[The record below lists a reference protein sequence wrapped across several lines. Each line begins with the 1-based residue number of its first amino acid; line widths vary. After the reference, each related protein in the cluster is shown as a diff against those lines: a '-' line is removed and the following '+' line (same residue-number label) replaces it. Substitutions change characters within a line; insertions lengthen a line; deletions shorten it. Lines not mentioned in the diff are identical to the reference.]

1 MKCDITSIGL
11 GCRAQNR
18 YDLGPNNTAVGGAAL
33 QCHRPNDVGIEM
45 NLYLDYLAEIKS
57 RENQGLAPKPIDDG
71 GLVGEIIALIEDTG
85 NEHRA
90 GALNFFIY
98 NTLPGTTSA
107 AGVKAA
113 FLKKI
118 ILGETIVP
126 EITPT
131 FALELLSH
139 MKGGPSI
146 QVLLDVA
153 LGHDAAIAVQAAE
166 VLKTQVFLYDADM
179 FRLRDAYK
187 AGNALAKD
195 VLESYAKAE
204 FFTKLPDVEDEI
216 KVVTFIAAEGDIST
230 DLLSPGNQAHSRSDR
245 QLHGQCMIT
254 PEAQQE
260 IVALQKQHP
269 DKRVMMIAEK
279 GTMGVGSSRMSGV
292 NNVALWTGK
301 QASPYVPFVNFAP
314 VVAGTNGISP
324 IFATTVDVT
333 GGIGINLKN
342 WVKKTGEDGK
352 PILNNDGNP
361 VLEQKFSVETG
372 TVLKIDAKNKKLCD
386 ENGKELVDVAAA
398 FTPQKMEFMK
408 AGSSYAIVFGK
419 KLQTFAAQTLGV
431 EPTPVFAPNKEIAIE
446 GQGLTAVEKIFNRN
460 AVGVTP
466 GKVLHAGSDV
476 RVKVNIVGSQDTTG
490 LMTAQELEAMAATV
504 ISPLVDGAYQSGC
517 HTASVWDKK
526 AQANIPKLMSFMNN
540 FGVITARDPKGVY
553 HSMTDVIHKVLN
565 DITVDDW
572 AIIIGGDSHT
582 RMSKGVAFGAD
593 SGTVALA
600 LATGEATMPI
610 PQSVKVTFKGTMQ
623 PYMDFRDVVHATQ
636 AQMLKQHGDNVF
648 QGRIIEVHIGT
659 LLADQAFTFTD
670 WTAEMKAKASICI
683 SEDETLIES
692 LEIAKSRIQIMI
704 DKGMDN
710 AAQTLKGLINKAD
723 ERIAEI
729 RSGAKPALTPDANAK
744 YFAEVVVDLDVIDE
758 PMIADPDVNNADVSR
773 RYTHDTIR
781 PVSYYGGTKKVDLG
795 FVGSCMVHKG
805 DMKIV
810 AQMLKNIE
818 KAEGKV
824 EFKAPLV
831 VAAPTYNIIDELKA
845 EGDWEILQ
853 KYSGFEF
860 DDLKPK
866 TANRTEYE
874 NILYLERP
882 GCNLCMGNQE
892 KAEKGDTVLAT
903 STRLFQGRVVEDTAE
918 KKGESL
924 LASTPLVVLSAI
936 LGRTPSIEEYR
947 TAVDGIDLTKFAP
960 PKAARIDSLSVQY

>member
-1 MKCDITSIGL
+1 MS
-11 GCRAQNR
+11 
-18 YDLGPNNTAVGGAAL
+18 V
-33 QCHRPNDVGIEM
+33 
-45 NLYLDYLAEIKS
+45 YLDYLAEIKTRS
-57 RENQGLAPKPIDDG
+57 EQGLAPKPIDDG
-71 GLVGEIIALIEDTG
+71 TLVREIITLIQEADS
-85 NEHRA
+85 EHRA
-90 GALNFFIY
+90 EALKFFIY

-107 AGVKAA
+107 AAVKAA
-113 FLKKI
+113 FLKQI
-118 ILGETIVP
+118 IQGQAIVP
-126 EITPT
+126 EITPA

-146 QVLLDVA
+146 TILLDIA
-153 LGHDAAIAVQAAE
+153 LGEDAKLAVAAGE

-179 FRLRDAYK
+179 FRLRDAFK
-187 AGNALAKD
+187 AGNPVAKD

-216 KVVTFIAAEGDIST
+216 KVVTFIAGEGDIST

-245 QLHGQCMIT
+245 ELHGQCMIT
-254 PEAQQE
+254 PEAQQA
-260 IVALQKQHP
+260 IVALKAQHP
-269 DKRVMMIAEK
+269 DKRVMLIAEK

-292 NNVALWTGK
+292 NNVALWAGK
-301 QASPYVPFVNFAP
+301 QSSPYVPFVNYAP
-314 VVAGTNGISP
+314 VVGGTNGISP

-342 WVKKTGEDGK
+342 WAKKTGADGK
-352 PILNNDGNP
+352 PIINNDGNP
-361 VLEQKFSVETG
+361 VLEEKFSVETG
-372 TVLKIDAKNKKLCD
+372 TILKIDVKNRKLCD
-386 ENGKELVDVAAA
+386 ENGEELVDVAAA

-419 KLQTFAAQTLGV
+419 KLQTFAAETIGV
-431 EPTPVFAPNKEIAIE
+431 EPTPVYAANKEITVE

-466 GKVLHAGSDV
+466 DKVLHAGSDV
-476 RVKVNIVGSQDTTG
+476 RVNVNIVGSQDTTG

-540 FGVITARDPKGVY
+540 FGLITARDPKGVY
-553 HSMTDVIHKVLN
+553 HAMTDVIHKVLN

-610 PQSVKVTFKGTMQ
+610 PQSVKVTFTGTMQ
-623 PYMDFRDVVHATQ
+623 PHMDFRDVVHATQ
-636 AQMLKQHGDNVF
+636 QQMLAQCGGENVF

-683 SEDETLIES
+683 SQDETLIES

-704 DKGMDN
+704 DKGMEN
-710 AAQTLKGLINKAD
+710 AAGTLRGLIAKAD
-723 ERIAEI
+723 ARIAEI
-729 RSGAKPALTPDANAK
+729 RSGEKPALAPDDNAK
-744 YFAEVVVDLDVIDE
+744 YFAEVVVDLDLIDE
-758 PMIADPDVNNADVSR
+758 PMIADPDVNNADVSK

-818 KAEGKV
+818 EAEGTV
-824 EFKAPLV
+824 AFKAPLV

-866 TANRTEYE
+866 TSTRTEYE

-892 KAEKGDTVLAT
+892 KAAKGDTVLAT
-903 STRLFQGRVVEDTAE
+903 STRLFQGRVVEDSAE

-924 LASTPLVVLSAI
+924 LASTPVVVLSAI
-936 LGRTPSIEEYR
+936 LGRTPSADEYKS
-947 TAVDGIDLTKFAP
+947 AVKGVDLTKFAP
-960 PKAARIDSLSVQY
+960 PKAASGDPLSVQF